1 MPSHTFPIRGT
12 CQACPRNRL
21 LAMAHSRIPPIHHF
35 ILSLNSASLGASPQ
49 LIPTRPQI
57 LLARKLVRANSLFSQ
72 VGPRVRLHCRPQF
85 FSLPLSSEPTNPPH
99 TQSRAIAHPPA
110 SPILAGTMPGTSP
123 IFDHC
128 AREPLAPGVP
138 GGGAPVGNMEI
149 EVERHS
155 GNKSPAQFVGKLHR
169 HTADPATHTQSSSSP
184 SIPPRPPISRN
195 WGEASFR
202 TDTIMN
208 FTHLLPSLSIKTLLG
223 ADYSL
228 ARSLSPTQTSKTPLV
243 FPWSRA

>member
-1 MPSHTFPIRGT
+1 MPSHTLPIRGT
-12 CQACPRNRL
+12 CQACPAAA
-21 LAMAHSRIPPIHHF
+21 LAKSIIGHGTQPNPAYPSFHPLIKLCIPWSLSTTHPNTAPNIACSKACQGKLSQLRRHH
-35 ILSLNSASLGASPQ
+35 G
-49 LIPTRPQI
+49 
-57 LLARKLVRANSLFSQ
+57 FSQ

-85 FSLPLSSEPTNPPH
+85 FSLPLSSEPTNPSH

-128 AREPLAPGVP
+128 AREPLAPVVP
-138 GGGAPVGNMEI
+138 GGGAPVGNRTKQSGT
-149 EVERHS
+149 VETKVQRTS
-155 GNKSPAQFVGKLHR
+155 VRGQAPPADGR
-169 HTADPATHTQSSSSP
+169 PSTTHTAYKPSSSSP

-208 FTHLLPSLSIKTLLG
+208 FHPFAT
-223 ADYSL
+223 
-228 ARSLSPTQTSKTPLV
+228 
-243 FPWSRA
+243 